1 MTGRSGYQWTRKV
14 ARNTITVYL
23 RQPQFLAMKAAVQNE
38 RTLWKTILQMEKFSR
53 QILFASL
60 PVIR

>member
-1 MTGRSGYQWTRKV
+1 
-14 ARNTITVYL
+14 
-23 RQPQFLAMKAAVQNE
+23 MKAVVQNE